1 MISQNPLPYV
11 EQLDQRELET
21 ITGVVIHCTE
31 TPDLSTA
38 RDFGEKII
46 YSGSQTGNSG
56 HFYIDLDGSIEQ
68 YAPLNRIAHH
78 VADHNLSTIGIELV
92 NQGRWPDWL
101 HSQSQQPNMPYP
113 PEQIL
118 ALTNLLQHLQEAL
131 PQLEWIA
138 GHQDMDTRQIEASDN
153 ASIMILR
160 KIDPGPMF
168 PWEHVI
174 EGTQL
179 ERKTNF

>member
-1 MISQNPLPYV
+1 MISQNPLPYI
-11 EQLDQRELET
+11 EQLDQRELEA

-31 TPDLSTA
+31 TPDMATA

-56 HFYIDLDGSIEQ
+56 HFYINLDGSIEQ
-68 YAPLNRIAHH
+68 YVPLTHVAHH
-78 VADHNLSTIGIELV
+78 VAGHNRNSIGIELV
-92 NQGRWPDWL
+92 NRGRWPDWL
-101 HSQSQQPNMPYP
+101 HSQSQQPDTAYP

-118 ALTNLLQHLQEAL
+118 ALIGLLQHLQESL
-131 PQLEWIA
+131 PHLEWIA

-153 ASIMILR
+153 ASVMILR

-168 PWEHVI
+168 PWEQVLNSI
-174 EGTQL
+174 QL
-179 ERKTNF
+179 EKKTVF